1 MKRGVIS
8 LKKDLFVSFLCLV
21 IIFAII
27 LLQSPLLP
35 SLGAESDVKYKPGT
49 YRAKGIGRDGEVVVE
64 VTFSTDRIVSV
75 KVIEHQD
82 LAGIGD
88 IAVEEIPKRIVAEQ
102 SIGVDVVSGAT
113 YTSNAILRAVED
125 CVRQAGGNVD
135 ALLKRKTDDT
145 SPKVEVVEYDIV
157 VVGAGAAGTAAAL
170 AASEEDLSVLLLEKT
185 AAPMGAS
192 VFAGGLFAADSS
204 LQKAAGKVVDK
215 EWLFDQ
221 YMKASSGYMN
231 SRLVRTIIEESGR
244 TVDWLIENGC
254 KLNLVDAGTGGSFAH
269 VGMPATLHGYAEGGK
284 VAINKLI
291 ESFKN
296 NGGQVM
302 FSTPATDLIKDSEGN
317 VKGVVAKKED
327 GTILEVYAKAVILAT
342 GGFGGNEE
350 MMRQVFG
357 DKFTLGEITQNVGD
371 GIRMAWD
378 AGADEYGTDVAQYFW
393 QKFSDDEVKTLINV
407 LGYDYFALTDFTFY
421 PHLRVNTLGQRFC
434 DETMASNFAIHGAQL
449 HMQPHQTEYLILDSS
464 VLRQIAE
471 KGYASVEEH
480 YGIWKDNRQFFMEF
494 NMPTDTDQLIKWEN
508 TPIDYSPL
516 LDAAVGTRVVFK
528 GETLEELAKNMGVD
542 VNNFIESVNQYNEAA
557 ETGVD
562 NMFFAEADRLVPIK
576 EGPYY
581 AVKYVA
587 RNLGTLGGVRINEK
601 IEALDKDGHPIP
613 GLYVAGAD
621 AGGMYGKSYV
631 DFEGGTLGFAYT
643 SGRLAGENAA
653 KYVKERYK

>member
-1 MKRGVIS
+1 
-8 LKKDLFVSFLCLV
+8 VSFLCLV

-27 LLQSPLLP
+27 LVQSPLMP
-35 SLGAESDVKYKPGT
+35 SIGAKSDVKYKAGT
-49 YRAKGIGRDGEVVVE
+49 YRAKGIGRDGEVIVE
-64 VTFSTDRIVSV
+64 VTFTSDRIKEV
-75 KVIEHQD
+75 KIIEHHD
-82 LAGIGD
+82 LLGIAD
-88 IAVEEIPKRIVAEQ
+88 IAIEEIPKKIVEEQ

-113 YTSNAILRAVED
+113 FTSNAILRAVED
-125 CVRQAGGNVD
+125 CVRQAGGDVD

-145 SPKVEVVEYDIV
+145 PPKVEVLEYDIV

-170 AASEEDLSVLLLEKT
+170 AASEEDVSVLLLEKT

-215 EWLFDQ
+215 EWLFDR
-221 YMKASSGYMN
+221 YMEASYGYMN
-231 SRLVRTIIEESGR
+231 SILVRTIIEESGR

-302 FSTPATDLIKDSEGN
+302 FSTPATELIKDSEGN

-327 GTILEVYAKAVILAT
+327 GTTLEIYAKAVILAT

-378 AGADEYGTDVAQYFW
+378 AGADEYGTDVAHYFW
-393 QKFSDDEVKTLINV
+393 QTFTHDEIETLAGI

-421 PHLRVNTLGQRFC
+421 PHLRVNTLGQRFS

-449 HMQPHQTEYLILDSS
+449 HMQPHQTEYLILDTS
-464 VLRQIAE
+464 VLKQIAE
-471 KGYASVEEH
+471 KGYVSVEEH
-480 YGIWKDNRQFFMEF
+480 YGQWKGNRQFFMEF
-494 NMPTDTDQLIKWEN
+494 NMPTDTDELIKREN
-508 TPIDYSPL
+508 TPIDYTPML
-516 LDAAVGTRVVFK
+516 EAVLGTGVVFK
-528 GETLEELAKNMGVD
+528 GETLEELAKNMDVD
-542 VNNFIESVNQYNEAA
+542 VNNFIESVKQYNEAA

-562 NMFFAEADRLVPIK
+562 NMFFAEADRLIPIK

-601 IEALDKDGHPIP
+601 IEAVDKDGHPIP

-653 KYVKERYK
+653 KYVKEKYK